1 MVQEPATRLEIEDQ
15 LWRLRRFATIAGACL
30 GGIVGI
36 MLALLLGVPG
46 GQGALTGVLAIVIAP
61 AGWFAAR
68 EVNQIKE
75 LLVDLTETVDTEVAA
90 PPLDICLSCGTP
102 LRAGLAFCTACGQR
116 LNGTGDG

>member
-1 MVQEPATRLEIEDQ
+1 MVEEPAIRLAIEDQ
-15 LWRLRRFATIAGACL
+15 LWRLRRFATIAGTCL

-36 MLALLLGVPG
+36 MLALSLGVPG
-46 GQGALTGVLAIVIAP
+46 APGPLTAVLAIVIGP
-61 AGWFAAR
+61 IGWFAAR

-75 LLVDLTETVDTEVAA
+75 LLVDLTETAHTEVAA

-102 LRAGLAFCTACGQR
+102 LRAGLAFCTQCGQR